1 MMPAANAVDAG
12 NKKWTGSD
20 EDQSIFIL
28 VSSRL
33 KESSIPWPKRLTVH
47 PAELFASRR
56 NRSIHQI
63 HDDVEGEHEDD
74 NH

>member
-1 MMPAANAVDAG
+1 MPLMQEIKNG
-12 NKKWTGSD
+12 
-20 EDQSIFIL
+20 L
-28 VSSRL
+28 VFVRTSPFLYWCPPPQRIIHTVAEALNCPSR
-33 KESSIPWPKRLTVH
+33 
-47 PAELFASRR
+47 AELFASRR

>member
-1 MMPAANAVDAG
+1 MPLMQEIKNGLVFVRTSPFLY
-12 NKKWTGSD
+12 W
-20 EDQSIFIL
+20 IFIL

-63 HDDVEGEHEDD
+63 HDDVEGEHEYD